1 VEDKGHRDDVM
12 EVLKRVCEE
21 VEKDPE
27 VAKKAEEF
35 QRKYGTLTAEDL
47 AMTFTI

>member
-1 VEDKGHRDDVM
+1 MVGQISREEIIEAMKRVVKEVED
-12 EVLKRVCEE
+12 
-21 VEKDPE
+21 DPE
-27 VAKKAEEF
+27 VAKKAEES

>member
-1 VEDKGHRDDVM
+1 MEDKGHIEEIVETMR
-12 EVLKRVCEE
+12 RVCEE

-35 QRKYGTLTAEDL
+35 QRKYSTLTAEDL